1 MLTGRGMDRR
11 ELLLAGAGLALAG
24 CGVGDSGS
32 GSKEDTEKVIRAKP
46 DGDLVYFN
54 WSEYLDP
61 EK

>member
-32 GSKEDTEKVIRAKP
+32 GSKEDTEKVIKP
-46 DGDLVYFN
+46 KVDGD
-54 WSEYLDP
+54 
-61 EK
+61 